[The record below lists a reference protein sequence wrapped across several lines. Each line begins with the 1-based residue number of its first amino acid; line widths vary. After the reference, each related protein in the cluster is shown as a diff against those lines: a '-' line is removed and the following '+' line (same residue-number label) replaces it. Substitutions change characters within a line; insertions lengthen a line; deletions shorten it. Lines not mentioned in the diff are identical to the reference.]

1 MYNISPKMPSG
12 QEHGVL
18 RNCGLISSSPFVA
31 RRLFQLPSSAG
42 FRQNSPWNLGC
53 FSAVSRC
60 CGFNPQVRG
69 FLNRR
74 LRLQEIPMS
83 FSLKCWFQTYFFL
96 LKLKYPIISC
106 WNAHSRPWNLRLTS
120 ELRGFVVGIPGPG
133 ASCARRRVAFKRPCS
148 RPGGDPQLIW
158 SPVRRVETC
167 KLNPAVQP
175 ILITF
180 NWYPNR
186 FLIQLQQYLLS

>member
-1 MYNISPKMPSG
+1 MYSIIMYNISPKMPSG

-83 FSLKCWFQTYFFL
+83 FSLKCWFQTYFFVETKVPHNFL
-96 LKLKYPIISC
+96 LKCPFSPLKPPPYQWTPRFC
-106 WNAHSRPWNLRLTS
+106 RWNPWPRCLLRKASRRLQEALQPS
-120 ELRGFVVGIPGPG
+120 GG
-133 ASCARRRVAFKRPCS
+133 RPS
-148 RPGGDPQLIW
+148 THLKP
-158 SPVRRVETC
+158 S
-167 KLNPAVQP
+167 
-175 ILITF
+175 
-180 NWYPNR
+180 
-186 FLIQLQQYLLS
+186 